1 MEVKQTVPTK
11 EMIDELKADW
21 MQDPCW
27 DIEDTAGFEA
37 VREELAAW
45 SAEYCAERE
54 RQWEEKRKKEEDAL
68 RAEFESKGI
77 TLFDLYRQL
86 KFSFEEIDSLRERIT
101 ELEGQI
107 KG

>member
-1 MEVKQTVPTK
+1 
-11 EMIDELKADW
+11 

-27 DIEDTAGFEA
+27 DIEDTEGFEA

-68 RAEFESKGI
+68 RVEFESKGI